1 MTPRLQLT
9 GIGLRSPHYTR
20 FLTERPNVAWIE
32 VHSENFFGDGGKP
45 LHLLESLSHDYPIS
59 LHGVSLSL
67 GSADELNWQHL
78 KKLRDLIHRVNPCLV
93 SDHLCWSSING
104 QYLHDL
110 LPLPLTEEAL
120 THVVQR
126 IQQVQDYLGR
136 QILIEN
142 VSGYIKYDSSTIPE
156 AEFLASI
163 AQQSGCGVLLDI
175 NNIYVNSVNF
185 EFDPY
190 HYINMIPAALVN
202 EIHLGGYQEKTHH
215 DKTIL
220 IDTHDQ
226 PVTNAVWDLYRYAIT
241 QFGIKP
247 TMIEWDSNLPA
258 LEILLQEA
266 NRAEAIMRESYV
278 LTKRAG

>member
-9 GIGLRSPHYTR
+9 GIGLRAPHYTR
-20 FLTERPNVAWIE
+20 FLTERPKVAWIE
-32 VHSENFFGDGGKP
+32 VHSENFFGEGGKP
-45 LHLLESLSHDYPIS
+45 LHLLETLRKDYPIS

-78 KKLRDLIHRVNPCLV
+78 KKLRDLVQRVNPCLV
-93 SDHLCWSSING
+93 SDHLCWSSVNG

-120 THVVQR
+120 SHVVHR
-126 IQQVQDYLGR
+126 IQQVQEYLGR
-136 QILIEN
+136 QLLIEN
-142 VSGYIKYDSSTIPE
+142 VSSYLQYDTSTMPE
-156 AEFLASI
+156 AEFLTHI
-163 AQQSGCGVLLDI
+163 AKQSGCGILLDV

-190 HYINMIPAALVN
+190 HYINAIPAELVQ
-202 EIHLGGYQEKTHH
+202 EIHLGGYQEKIHH
-215 DKTIL
+215 GKTLL

-226 PVTNAVWDLYRYAIT
+226 PISNAVWDLYRQAIN

-247 TMIEWDSNLPA
+247 TMIEWDANVPE
-258 LEILLQEA
+258 LETLLQEA
-266 NRAEAIMRESYV
+266 NRAETMMRETYV
-278 LTKRAG
+278 LTKRAS